1 MSRIL
6 APSSVHQ
13 GHVHGRTMWLRTQA
27 IGPHSL
33 SCESRSLVTYAAVR
47 PTLVWSRAA
56 PTLFWAGQQKGV
68 LDHGE
73 EAARLFVVIVSVD
86 GGFLDQ
92 LVEVRCM
99 ATARSA
105 IVRFFM
111 NCLVRNLLTKIKLQ
125 IETR

>member
-1 MSRIL
+1 VRIQITRDVRC
-6 APSSVHQ
+6 S
-13 GHVHGRTMWLRTQA
+13 QA
-27 IGPHSL
+27 NA
-33 SCESRSLVTYAAVR
+33 RLVACCADTFLGGAA
-47 PTLVWSRAA
+47 
-56 PTLFWAGQQKGV
+56 KGV